1 LISRNRLLSIE
12 PLHHSDRGSQYTS
25 EQFQKLM
32 AGPPATA
39 SPEARLRLRFGGA
52 LSHVPN
58 RLAFPD
64 FHSRLAQ
71 LLGLLGTDVEPF
83 QFQSKVTQL
92 GTPAG
97 PLFS

>member
-1 LISRNRLLSIE
+1 MSRRI
-12 PLHHSDRGSQYTS
+12 Q
-25 EQFQKLM
+25 
-32 AGPPATA
+32 
-39 SPEARLRLRFGGA
+39 ARLRLRFGGA
-52 LSHVPN
+52 LSRVPN

-83 QFQSKVTQL
+83 QFQSKVTRL

-97 PLFS
+97 LCLPEYD

>member
-1 LISRNRLLSIE
+1 
-12 PLHHSDRGSQYTS
+12 
-25 EQFQKLM
+25 M